1 MRYFALLDFQYVVL
15 AVFTGIAAA
24 ILLHVAFGWPGAS
37 RRERKE
43 PEHYA
48 DGLQIEK
55 NRVPPILVFVY
66 SAFLIWAL
74 AYLIVVGIKGEP
86 F

>member
-15 AVFTGIAAA
+15 ALFFGIAAA
-24 ILLHVAFGWPGAS
+24 ILLHVAFGWPGVSHKA
-37 RRERKE
+37 RKE

-55 NRVPPILVFVY
+55 NPIPPILVFVY
-66 SAFLIWAL
+66 SAFLIWAV
-74 AYLIVVGIKGEP
+74 AYMIVVGIKGEP

>member
-1 MRYFALLDFQYVVL
+1 MRYFALLDFQYIVL
-15 AVFTGIAAA
+15 AVFFGIAAA
-24 ILLHVAFGWPGAS
+24 ILLHVAFGWPGVP
-37 RRERKE
+37 RKE
-43 PEHYA
+43 QKEAERYA

-55 NRVPPILVFVY
+55 NPLPPILVFVY

-74 AYLIVVGIKGEP
+74 AYLIVVGIKGGP

>member
-1 MRYFALLDFQYVVL
+1 MLFLIFNMLSLRCFLVL
-15 AVFTGIAAA
+15 QRQFC
-24 ILLHVAFGWPGAS
+24 LHVAFGWPGV
-37 RRERKE
+37 RRTEGKE

-55 NRVPPILVFVY
+55 NPIPPILVFVY
-66 SAFLIWAL
+66 SAFLIWAV
-74 AYLIVVGIKGEP
+74 AYMIVVGIKGEP